1 MGTAHPRADGPSG
14 MRERLVVV
22 GFGMATVRL
31 VEELALAGALGPDGR
46 YELTIVGDE
55 PQPGYNRVMLS
66 AVVAGTAAPEAIA
79 LRSREWYEALAVNIL
94 DSRRVIELDLENNQV
109 LLDDESPIGYDR
121 LVLATGSAPV
131 LPPIRGALTRDR
143 NLHPQVVAFRTLD
156 DCARLLEAAAPDRG
170 AVVVGGGLLGV
181 EAARGLAERG
191 MLVDIV
197 EMGEHLMSRQLDA
210 EPAAVLRRAVTR
222 IGIGVHTSVRAVA
235 LDCVDGAVQS
245 VRLDDSFRL
254 QADLV
259 VLACGVRPRVS
270 LGRAAGLRIGDGI
283 LVDDRLG
290 VLGHENL
297 YAIGDCAEH
306 RGRAPGAV
314 GVAWEQAAVLAQVL
328 LDDPEAAYTGSR
340 QVTRLR
346 ALDLDVAAFGVQTR
360 TSGDEVV
367 EYVNPLRGMYRR
379 LIVRDKHLV
388 GGVLIGSLDGVG
400 LLLQFYDQDI
410 EVPPDL
416 ESLLGDIRP
425 GAGPLRLPDD
435 AIVCQC
441 NGINAA
447 VIRSSAHAGAD
458 SAADVAR
465 RTRATTGCGGCA
477 GAVELLLA
485 EVVSVRN
492 AQVERGS
499 DEFGADALIESHVAA
514 SPL

>member
-1 MGTAHPRADGPSG
+1 MSGDAVPTDDPSDG
-14 MRERLVVV
+14 RERLVVV

-31 VEELALAGALGPDGR
+31 VEELARAGALGPGGR
-46 YELTIVGDE
+46 YRLTVIGDE

-66 AVVAGTAAPEAIA
+66 SVVAGTAAAEATT
-79 LRSREWYEALAVNIL
+79 LRAREWYDDLGVRVLAGRRAVTL
-94 DSRRVIELDLENNQV
+94 DPPNRCVEI
-109 LLDDESPIGYDR
+109 DDGSAVPYDR
-121 LVLATGSAPV
+121 LVLATGGAPV
-131 LPPIRGALTRDR
+131 MPPIRGALTADR

-156 DCARLLEAAAPDRG
+156 DCARLLALAEPGRS
-170 AVVVGGGLLGV
+170 AVVVGGGLLGL

-210 EPAAVLRRAVTR
+210 EPGAVLRRAVTR

-235 LDCVDGAVQS
+235 LDVVAGAVRA

-254 QADLV
+254 EADLV

-270 LGRAAGLRIGDGI
+270 LARAAGLRVGDGI
-283 LVDDRLG
+283 LIDDRLG
-290 VLGHENL
+290 VLGYPEL

-306 RGRAPGAV
+306 RGRSPGAV
-314 GVAWEQAAVLAQVL
+314 GVAWEQAAVLAKVL
-328 LDDPEAAYTGSR
+328 LGDPVAAYTGSR

-346 ALDLDVAAFGVQTR
+346 AMDLDAATFGVPRSGT
-360 TSGDEVV
+360 GDEVV
-367 EYVNPLRGMYRR
+367 EYVNPLRGIYRR
-379 LIVRDKHLV
+379 LIVRDRRLI
-388 GGVLIGSLDGVG
+388 GGVLVGSLDGVG

-410 EVPPDL
+410 EVPAEL
-416 ESLLGDIRP
+416 EVLLGDIRP

-441 NGINAA
+441 NRINAA
-447 VIRSSAHAGAD
+447 VIRSSAYAGAD
-458 SAADVAR
+458 SAAVVAR

-485 EVVSVRN
+485 EVLSVRN
-492 AQVERGS
+492 ARSTGDPEPLGELVAN
-499 DEFGADALIESHVAA
+499 GAHAAQNAL
-514 SPL
+514 